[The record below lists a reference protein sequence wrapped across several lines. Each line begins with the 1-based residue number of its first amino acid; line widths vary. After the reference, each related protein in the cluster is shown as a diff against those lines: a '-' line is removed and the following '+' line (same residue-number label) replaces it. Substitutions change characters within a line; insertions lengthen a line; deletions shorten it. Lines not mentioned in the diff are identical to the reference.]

1 MRSLQRFLLAGLL
14 AALFAPTA
22 SAQFTLSEV
31 FPNPP
36 GADNGQEGFEIRGPA
51 NTSLSGYFLVIIEGD
66 GTTAGIVDV
75 VRSLSTLSTGS
86 NGLLLLRDAANVILP
101 APDAATAIDVTD
113 FNPDIE
119 NGTNTYVLGFGTP
132 PAAGTDLDAGN
143 DGTLDVPLTG
153 FTVVDAVTIV
163 ESDGTAN
170 YAYADD
176 LGGYVFPQFAN
187 WTPDLIYR
195 LYNADGSACSW
206 AGGDVAGTNPGGP
219 YTWDQ
224 TFNPSFGG
232 VPTVTLVGADLGT
245 LNGALDT
252 DGDGLSDACDPAIV
266 ALCNA
271 GTGGVIA
278 CPCGNP
284 PAGAG
289 KGCDNSAATGGA
301 SITGSGAP
309 ALSAD
314 TLAFTTSNQTANG
327 TTILLQGNALAGAGA
342 GVAFGQGVRCVGGT
356 LKRLYV
362 RSPGG
367 TGGISVPQVGD
378 NSVSAQSALLGD
390 VIAPGSTRYY
400 MAYYRDPIVLG
411 GCAASATFNATNALS
426 VAWN

>member
-1 MRSLQRFLLAGLL
+1 MKILLPALLLGPLCSL
-14 AALFAPTA
+14 A

-36 GADNGQEGFEIRGPA
+36 GADNGQEAVEIRGPA
-51 NTSLSGYFLVIIEGD
+51 STSLAGYYLVVIEGD

-75 VRSLSTLSTGS
+75 VRSLGTLSTGT
-86 NGLLLLRDAANVILP
+86 NGLLLLRDAVSVILP

-119 NGTNTYVLGFGTP
+119 NGSNTYVLGFGTP
-132 PAAGTDLDAGN
+132 PTAGADLDATN
-143 DGTLDVPLTG
+143 DGTLDAPLAG

-206 AGGDVAGTNPGGP
+206 AGGDVAGVNPGGP

-232 VPTVTLVGADLGT
+232 VPTATLVGADLGT
-245 LNGALDT
+245 LNGALDS

-266 ALCNA
+266 SICSP
-271 GTGGVIA
+271 GIGGVIA
-278 CPCGNP
+278 CPCANQ
-284 PAGAG
+284 PAAAG

-301 SITGSGAP
+301 SIAGSGTP

-314 TLAFTTSNQTANG
+314 TLVFATTNQTANG

-342 GVAFGQGVRCVGGT
+342 GVPFGQGVRCVGGT

-367 TGGISVPQVGD
+367 TGGISVPQAGD
-378 NSVSAQSALLGD
+378 NTVSAQSSLLGD

-411 GCAASATFNATNALS
+411 GCAANATFNATNALS

>member
-1 MRSLQRFLLAGLL
+1 MNTLRRFLSAS
-14 AALFAPTA
+14 LFAGAVTH
-22 SAQFTLSEV
+22 SSLAQFTLSEV

-36 GADNGQEGFEIRGPA
+36 GADNGQEAVEIRGPA
-51 NTSLSGYFLVIIEGD
+51 NTSLAGYYLVVIEGD

-75 VRSLSTLSTGS
+75 VRPLGTLSTGA
-86 NGLLLLRDAANVILP
+86 NGLLLLRDAASVILP
-101 APDAATAIDVTD
+101 APDVATALDVTD

-119 NGTNTYVLGFGTP
+119 NGSNTYVLGFGTP
-132 PAAGTDLDAGN
+132 PAVGTDLDVGN

-163 ESDGTAN
+163 ESDGAAN
-170 YAYADD
+170 YAYADE

-206 AGGDVAGTNPGGP
+206 AGGDVAGVNPGGP

-232 VPTVTLVGADLGT
+232 VPTATLVGADFGT
-245 LNGALDT
+245 LNGALDS

-266 ALCNA
+266 AICDA
-271 GTGGVIA
+271 GAGGVIA
-278 CPCGNP
+278 CPCANP

-289 KGCDNSAATGGA
+289 KGCDNSAATGGG
-301 SITGSGAP
+301 SIAGSGA
-309 ALSAD
+309 ATLSAD
-314 TLAFTTSNQTANG
+314 TLSFATSNQTANG
-327 TTILLQGNALAGAGA
+327 TTILLQGTALAASGA
-342 GVAFGQGVRCVGGT
+342 GVPFGQGVRCVGGT

-411 GCAASATFNATNALS
+411 GCAANLTFNATNALS

>member
-1 MRSLQRFLLAGLL
+1 LSLS
-14 AALFAPTA
+14 ALTA
-22 SAQFTLSEV
+22 NAQFTLSEV

-36 GADNGQEGFEIRGPA
+36 GADNGQEAIEIRGPA
-51 NTSLSGYFLVIIEGD
+51 NTALAGYFLVIIEGD

-75 VRSLSTLSTGS
+75 VRSLGNLSTGS
-86 NGLLLLRDAANVILP
+86 NGLLLLRDAATVILP
-101 APDAATAIDVTD
+101 APDPATAIDVTD
-113 FNPDIE
+113 FSPDIE
-119 NGTNTYVLGFGTP
+119 NGTNTYVLGYGTP
-132 PAAGTDLDAGN
+132 PAQGTDLDAGN
-143 DGTLDVPLTG
+143 DGTLDVVLTG

-163 ESDGTAN
+163 ESDGAAN

-232 VPTVTLVGADLGT
+232 VPTQTLVGADLGT

-266 ALCNA
+266 AICDA

-278 CPCGNP
+278 CPCANP
-284 PAGAG
+284 PGATG

-301 SITGSGAP
+301 SITGSGA
-309 ALSAD
+309 ATLSAD
-314 TLAFTTSNQTANG
+314 TLSFTTSSQTANG
-327 TTILLQGNALAGAGA
+327 TTILLQGNALAALGA
-342 GVAFGQGVRCVGGT
+342 GVPFGQGVRCVGGT

-378 NSVSAQSALLGD
+378 NSISTQSALLGD
-390 VIAPGSTRYY
+390 VIAPASTRYY

-411 GCAASATFNATNALS
+411 GCVANATFNATNALS